1 MEFFFLLLVLLK
13 KESVLFGREGQETK
27 KRLIVKTNKDI
38 LRIKKTK
45 GKFLFEAPRD
55 RQPILCFNI
64 ITRSKR
70 YSLFPIL
77 SGLSE
82 PSLRHFR
89 IALLDGLF
97 STVGIGGSIPS
108 LRTVLESFLPHT
120 ARQPIL
126 LCWCTSF
133 LTLTHFNFLS
143 N

>member
-1 MEFFFLLLVLLK
+1 MKFFSVIGSSDRK
-13 KESVLFGREGQETK
+13 KESVLFDREGQETK
-27 KRLIVKTNKDI
+27 KQLIVKTNKDI
-38 LRIKKTK
+38 LQNKKKETK
-45 GKFLFEAPRD
+45 KKFLFEAPRD

-77 SGLSE
+77 GGLGK

-89 IALLDGLF
+89 ISLLNGLF

-120 ARQPIL
+120 ARQPTL
-126 LCWCTSF
+126 LVYQF
-133 LTLTHFNFLS
+133 FHFNLLS
-143 N
+143 LYI